1 MDIYYYNVLYYLK
14 YMLFRSSLT
23 NFILKLIG
31 LLFMWEIY
39 MV

>member
-1 MDIYYYNVLYYLK
+1 MYYYNVLYYLK